1 LSSGPLKGRVSLVT
15 GSSRGIGRA
24 IALKLASMGSK
35 VVVTYRKRKEDAQ
48 EVVKSIEEMG
58 SEAVA
63 VQVDMGYPEQ
73 VERLASQALEAM
85 GRVDILVN
93 NAGVG
98 FAQPFHRARVDLLL
112 REISVNLVGALILT
126 RALLPGML
134 ERRWGRIINVTSVA
148 GIQGGLFLV
157 GYSSAK
163 AGLIG
168 FTKALA
174 AEVAD
179 SGVTVN
185 AVAPGFVATK
195 LGLSYF
201 YWLEEVLGIRDARE
215 KYLRA
220 VPPHRFVTE
229 EEVAE
234 VVGFLAS
241 PAASGINGE
250 VIIVDAGAVL
260 APGYPPEA
268 VDVIRNRRGT
278 SASVDAPRRT

>member
-1 LSSGPLKGRVSLVT
+1 MLR
-15 GSSRGIGRA
+15 
-24 IALKLASMGSK
+24 
-35 VVVTYRKRKEDAQ
+35 
-48 EVVKSIEEMG
+48 SIEEQG
-58 SEAVA
+58 SEALA
-63 VQVDMGYPEQ
+63 IQADMGFPEQ
-73 VERLASQALEAM
+73 VERLAGQALEWK

-98 FAQPFHRARVDLLL
+98 YAQPFHRARVDLLI
-112 REISVNLVGALILT
+112 REINVNLVGAIILT
-126 RALLPGML
+126 RSLIPGMI
-134 ERRWGRIINVTSVA
+134 ERRWGRIINVTSTA

-179 SGVTVN
+179 TGVTVN
-185 AVAPGFVATK
+185 AVAPGFVATR

-201 YWLEEVLGIRDARE
+201 YWLEEVLGLKNARE
-215 KYLRA
+215 EYLA
-220 VPPHRFVTE
+220 SIPPHRLVTE

-241 PAASGINGE
+241 PLASGVNGE

-260 APGYPPEA
+260 APGFPPKALE
-268 VDVIRNRRGT
+268 VIRNRRGT
-278 SASVDAPRRT
+278 QASGASPRGT